1 MPSLETHQLR
11 AGYGKVPILHGLT
24 FKTKPAG
31 ITAILGANG
40 AGKTTTLRTVM
51 GLTKV
56 YGGLI
61 KVDGV
66 DVTGWPTHKLVK
78 EAGLAIVPEG
88 RQLFAELSVR
98 ENLIMG
104 AFASGI
110 SNAEMR
116 KCIDYVSGFLPIV
129 IKKLHHKAN
138 TLSGGEQQMVA
149 IGRALMNRPRIL
161 LADEVS
167 QGVSPL
173 MTQQLWEIFRKV
185 SVDQTSVIMVEQNVA
200 AALRVASHAIV
211 IRGGCAILEGASDA
225 MACDPRI
232 MESYL
237 T

>member
-11 AGYGKVPILHGLT
+11 AGYAKVAILHGLT
-24 FKTKPAG
+24 FKTMPEG

-98 ENLIMG
+98 ENLVMG

-116 KCIDYVSGFLPIV
+116 KRIDYVSGFLPIV
-129 IKKLHHKAN
+129 SKKLHHKAN

-173 MTQQLWEIFRKV
+173 MTQQLWEIFRKM
-185 SVDQTSVIMVEQNVA
+185 SLDQTSVIMVEQNVA

-211 IRGGCAILEGASDA
+211 IRGGCAILEGASNA
-225 MACDPRI
+225 MASDPRI

>member
-11 AGYGKVPILHGLT
+11 AGYAKVAILHGLT
-24 FKTKPAG
+24 FKTMPEG

-61 KVDGV
+61 KVDGI

-98 ENLIMG
+98 ENLVMG

-116 KCIDYVSGFLPIV
+116 KRIDYVSGFLPIV
-129 IKKLHHKAN
+129 SKKLHHKAN

-173 MTQQLWEIFRKV
+173 MTKQLWEIFRKV
-185 SVDQTSVIMVEQNVA
+185 SLDQTSVIMVEQNVA

-211 IRGGCAILEGASDA
+211 IRGGCAILEGASNA
-225 MACDPRI
+225 MASDPRI

>member
-11 AGYGKVPILHGLT
+11 AGYAKVAILHGLT
-24 FKTKPAG
+24 FKTMPEG

-56 YGGLI
+56 YDGLI

-78 EAGLAIVPEG
+78 EVGLAIVPEG

-98 ENLIMG
+98 ENLVMG
-104 AFASGI
+104 AFASGV

-116 KCIDYVSGFLPIV
+116 KRIDYVSGFLPIV
-129 IKKLHHKAN
+129 SKKLHHKAN

-185 SVDQTSVIMVEQNVA
+185 SRDQTSVIMVEQNVA

-225 MACDPRI
+225 MASDPRI
-232 MESYL
+232 MDSYL

>member
-11 AGYGKVPILHGLT
+11 AGYGKVAILHGLT
-24 FKTKPAG
+24 FKTMPEG

-56 YGGLI
+56 YSGLI

-98 ENLIMG
+98 ENLVMG

-116 KCIDYVSGFLPIV
+116 KRIDYVSGFLPIV
-129 IKKLHHKAN
+129 SKKLHHKAN

-185 SVDQTSVIMVEQNVA
+185 SLDQTSVIMVEQNVA

-211 IRGGCAILEGASDA
+211 IRGGCAILEGASNA
-225 MACDPRI
+225 MASDPRI

>member
-11 AGYGKVPILHGLT
+11 AGYAKVAILHGLT
-24 FKTKPAG
+24 FKTMPEG

-51 GLTKV
+51 GLTKI
-56 YGGLI
+56 YDGLI

-78 EAGLAIVPEG
+78 EVGLAIVPEG

-98 ENLIMG
+98 ENLVMG
-104 AFASGI
+104 AFASGV

-116 KCIDYVSGFLPIV
+116 KRIDYVSGFLPIV
-129 IKKLHHKAN
+129 SKKLHHKAN

-185 SVDQTSVIMVEQNVA
+185 SLDQTSVIMVEQNVV

-225 MACDPRI
+225 MASDPRI
-232 MESYL
+232 MDSYL

>member
-11 AGYGKVPILHGLT
+11 AGYGKVAILHGLT
-24 FKTKPAG
+24 FKTMPEG

-56 YGGLI
+56 YSGLI

-98 ENLIMG
+98 ENLVMG

-116 KCIDYVSGFLPIV
+116 NRIDYVSGFLPIV
-129 IKKLHHKAN
+129 SKKLHHKAN

-173 MTQQLWEIFRKV
+173 MTQQLWEIFRQV
-185 SVDQTSVIMVEQNVA
+185 SLEQTSVIMVEQNVA

-225 MACDPRI
+225 MASDTRI

>member
-11 AGYGKVPILHGLT
+11 AGYAKVAILHGLT
-24 FKTKPAG
+24 FKTMPEG

-61 KVDGV
+61 KVDGI

-98 ENLIMG
+98 ENLVMG

-116 KCIDYVSGFLPIV
+116 KRIDYVSGFLPIV
-129 IKKLHHKAN
+129 SKKLHHKAN

-167 QGVSPL
+167 QGISPL

-185 SVDQTSVIMVEQNVA
+185 SLDQTSVIMVEQNVA

-211 IRGGCAILEGASDA
+211 IRGGCAILEGASNA
-225 MACDPRI
+225 MASDPRI

>member
-11 AGYGKVPILHGLT
+11 AGYAKVAILHGLT
-24 FKTKPAG
+24 FKTMPEG

-51 GLTKV
+51 GLTKI
-56 YGGLI
+56 YDGLI
-61 KVDGV
+61 KVDGI

-78 EAGLAIVPEG
+78 EVGLAIVPEG

-98 ENLIMG
+98 ENLVMG

-116 KCIDYVSGFLPIV
+116 KRIDYVSGFLPIV
-129 IKKLHHKAN
+129 SKKLHHKAN

-173 MTQQLWEIFRKV
+173 MTQQLWEIFRQV
-185 SVDQTSVIMVEQNVA
+185 SLEQTSVIMVEQNVV

-225 MACDPRI
+225 MASDPRI
-232 MESYL
+232 MDSYL

>member
-11 AGYGKVPILHGLT
+11 AGYGKLAILHGLT
-24 FKTKPAG
+24 FKTMPEG

-56 YGGLI
+56 YSGLI

-98 ENLIMG
+98 ENLVMG

-116 KCIDYVSGFLPIV
+116 NRIDYVSGFLPIV
-129 IKKLHHKAN
+129 SKKLHHKAN

-173 MTQQLWEIFRKV
+173 MTQQLWEIFRQV
-185 SVDQTSVIMVEQNVA
+185 SLEQTSVIMVEQNVA

-225 MACDPRI
+225 MASDTRI

>member
-11 AGYGKVPILHGLT
+11 AGYAKVAILHGLT
-24 FKTKPAG
+24 FKTMPEG

-61 KVDGV
+61 KVDGI

-98 ENLIMG
+98 ENLVMG

-116 KCIDYVSGFLPIV
+116 KRIDYVSGFLPIV
-129 IKKLHHKAN
+129 SKKLHHKAN

-185 SVDQTSVIMVEQNVA
+185 SLDQTSVIMVEQNVA

-211 IRGGCAILEGASDA
+211 IRGGCAILEGASNA
-225 MACDPRI
+225 MASDPRI

>member
-11 AGYGKVPILHGLT
+11 AGYAKVAILHGLT
-24 FKTKPAG
+24 FKTMPEG

-51 GLTKV
+51 GLTKI
-56 YGGLI
+56 YDGLI
-61 KVDGV
+61 KVDGI

-78 EAGLAIVPEG
+78 EVGLAIVPEG

-98 ENLIMG
+98 ENLVMG
-104 AFASGI
+104 AFASGV

-116 KCIDYVSGFLPIV
+116 KRIDYVSGFLPIV
-129 IKKLHHKAN
+129 SKKLHHKAN

-173 MTQQLWEIFRKV
+173 MTQQLWEIFRQV
-185 SVDQTSVIMVEQNVA
+185 SLEQTSVIMVEQNVV

-225 MACDPRI
+225 MASDPRI
-232 MESYL
+232 MDSYL

>member
-11 AGYGKVPILHGLT
+11 AGYAKVAILHGLT
-24 FKTKPAG
+24 FKTMPEG

-61 KVDGV
+61 KVDGI

-98 ENLIMG
+98 ENLVMG

-116 KCIDYVSGFLPIV
+116 KRIDYVAGFLPIV
-129 IKKLHHKAN
+129 SKKLHHKAN

-167 QGVSPL
+167 QGISPL

-185 SVDQTSVIMVEQNVA
+185 SLDQTSVIMVEQNVA

-211 IRGGCAILEGASDA
+211 IRGGCAILEGASNA
-225 MACDPRI
+225 MASDPRI

>member
-11 AGYGKVPILHGLT
+11 AGYAKVAILHGLT
-24 FKTKPAG
+24 FKTMPEG

-98 ENLIMG
+98 ENLVMG

-116 KCIDYVSGFLPIV
+116 KRIDYVSGFLPIV
-129 IKKLHHKAN
+129 SKKLHHKAN

-185 SVDQTSVIMVEQNVA
+185 SLDQTSVIMVEQNVA

-211 IRGGCAILEGASDA
+211 IRGGCAILEGASNA
-225 MACDPRI
+225 MASDPRI